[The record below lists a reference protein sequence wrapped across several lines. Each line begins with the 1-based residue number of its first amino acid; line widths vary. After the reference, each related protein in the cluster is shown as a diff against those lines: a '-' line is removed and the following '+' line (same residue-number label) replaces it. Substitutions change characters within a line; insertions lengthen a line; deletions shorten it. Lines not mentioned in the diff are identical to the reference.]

1 MPGADTELKL
11 RRELGLVQATSLA
24 ITDMVGI
31 GPYITIPLLLAAM
44 GGPHAMLAWFVGA
57 LIAFCDGLVWSELGA
72 ALPKAGGSYNYLR
85 EAYGARGA
93 GRWLSFMMVWQI
105 MFSAPLSVA
114 SGSIGF
120 ANYVRYLLPGVGPA
134 GERAV
139 AVAFPLLLVALLYR
153 RIRVVGNMSVVLAAG
168 VLVGCLWIIV
178 SAVPHLSSQR
188 LFAFPPGAF
197 QLNWI
202 FWAGLGHSTLYA
214 LYDYFGYY
222 NVCYLAE
229 EIRNPGY
236 VIPRAIL
243 LSIATVGTLYVLM
256 TASFLS
262 VIPWDDILR
271 SRFIASTFAAL
282 LYGATAAKLITL
294 LILWIAFSSVFS
306 LLLGYSRIPY
316 VAAKDGNFFRVFA
329 RLHPKGEFPHVSLIA
344 LGIVA
349 SIFSLGR
356 LNEVIP
362 GLVATR
368 VLIQY
373 LPQTIGFFL
382 LRSRAPDLARPFRM
396 WLYPIP
402 GIISICGWIYVLGT
416 TGQDTGRLIRII
428 GVEILVTP
436 MRFAI
441 GVLVLGTA
449 VYLIRAGRGGEW
461 PFGNKLSGVGDEQSG
476 MAPQSDD
483 T

>member
-1 MPGADTELKL
+1 VQTPPKLSL
-11 RRELGLVQATSLA
+11 RRELGLIQATSLA

-44 GGPHAMLAWFVGA
+44 GGPQGMLAWLVGA
-57 LIAFCDGLVWSELGA
+57 LIAFCDGLVWAELGA

-85 EAYGARGA
+85 EAYGPSTA

-120 ANYVRYLLPGVGPA
+120 ANYFRYLLPGASAVT
-134 GERAV
+134 ERSV
-139 AVAFPLLLVALLYR
+139 AVAFPLLLVVLLYR
-153 RIRVVGNMSVVLAAG
+153 RIRVIGNISVVLAGG
-168 VLVGCLWIIV
+168 VLIGCFWIIL
-178 SAVPHLSSQR
+178 SGAPHWSVQR
-188 LFAFPPGAF
+188 LFSFPPGALH
-197 QLNWI
+197 LNWI

-243 LSIATVGTLYVLM
+243 LSIATVAALYIAM

-262 VIPWDDILR
+262 VIPWQNIVK
-271 SRFIASTFAAL
+271 SKFIASDFVAAL
-282 LYGATAAKLITL
+282 HGTAAGKMMTL

-316 VAAKDGNFFRVFA
+316 VAARDGNFFRIFS
-329 RLHPKGEFPHVSLIA
+329 RLHSQGEFPHVSLIT
-344 LGIVA
+344 LGIAA
-349 SIFSLGR
+349 SIFSFGR

-362 GLVATR
+362 GLIATR

-382 LRSRAPDLARPFRM
+382 LRARLPELARPFRM
-396 WLYPIP
+396 WLYPLP
-402 GIISICGWIYVLGT
+402 GIVSTCGWIYVLAT
-416 TGQDTGRLIRII
+416 ASRPS
-428 GVEILVTP
+428 LV
-436 MRFAI
+436 FAFA
-441 GVLVLGTA
+441 VLVIGTA
-449 VYLIRAGRGGEW
+449 AYLVRAQKRGEW
-461 PFGNKLSGVGDEQSG
+461 PFGHAKSQ
-476 MAPQSDD
+476 A
-483 T
+483 